1 MLAYSVVLQQ
11 YDIDDDDCSD
21 GACLQTDDGSVVS
34 NTVTTNVLN
43 FLPGQIFTAD
53 DQCYFDR
60 QTTACGDV
68 SLSLFSLT
76 CGLLRKLGI
85 KYCSAWAC
93 MY

>member
-1 MLAYSVVLQQ
+1 MLAYIVVLHR
-11 YDIDDDDCSD
+11 YDVDDDDDVDDDCSD

-53 DQCYFDR
+53 DQCYLDR

-76 CGLLRKLGI
+76 CGMLR
-85 KYCSAWAC
+85 
-93 MY
+93 